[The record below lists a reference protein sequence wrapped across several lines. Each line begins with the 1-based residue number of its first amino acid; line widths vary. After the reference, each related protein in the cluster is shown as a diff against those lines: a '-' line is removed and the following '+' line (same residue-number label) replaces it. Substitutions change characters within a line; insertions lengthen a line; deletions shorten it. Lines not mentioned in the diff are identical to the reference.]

1 MTKYIEKIVNIQ
13 TGEETL
19 REYSAAET
27 EAQEK
32 LIAKNLDEIAQ
43 MELVSVQVQ
52 EKKAALLK
60 KLGITADE
68 ANVLLS

>member
-52 EKKAALLK
+52 EKYAALLK